1 MQRLCS
7 RLGLASFFTLA
18 LAAGTTA
25 ADADD
30 DSLLPDWVD
39 DSHAASLWVETRFP
53 PQEEFPLPVTPGSR
67 YLIVELETSRI
78 VSWMTAAFDLKNL
91 VVEARSVAPQLEVA
105 IDAPLE
111 ALAQLVPHGLAPY
124 VDAYVY
130 RDSPALPESD
140 PTARLWRRAEVA
152 APDVLTALLEAA
164 AEGAG
169 LVVLEGLTLEPA
181 HRELLA
187 AIRTTRAA
195 DLAPQPTVSGIDQ
208 SQVRFFLDP
217 DSGHHYLAVQ
227 AATGSAQRVSF
238 ALRQHLAVNS
248 LYPET
253 AGFDFV
259 GHGLGGEL
267 SLFGEHPFYLFEL
280 TSDAPEAPHSRV
292 VVEGSEIIDPYEI
305 VVKNQVFQRKQ
316 AEKVDNMVVNE
327 KVYTLSQLP
336 RSRPITRDF
345 RVVQRQGHPTDY
357 IWTGLAVNGV
367 PYPENK
373 LRQGFIFDA
382 DQVLVD
388 ALAIE
393 LDRTYEYEYLGSEP
407 IDGHPTWRIGFK
419 PTRQGAFLSGTV
431 WIDQATHAH
440 RKLEAKQHGTLEPVV
455 NREFTLTYGWV
466 EQDGERYW
474 TWSRNEGSAVLS
486 YLGFHQP
493 VTVLIDRSGYEFNSA
508 AAEEEIQVAHDS
520 DAKIM
525 RDTPDGLRWLTR
537 KKVKRGRRGESTRH
551 LERERDS
558 NIQTGA
564 YERVLADRNHIS
576 QNRRLGFLYVYDPS
590 FGDGNP
596 FTDLS
601 FNFFD
606 LNVRGSKLQ
615 LFLNA
620 DDSGF
625 LSLAYPGVI
634 RKNWVLSLDIEPS
647 SDFYD
652 RVAGTSVAQE
662 LEFESAGA
670 TLALA
675 MPLSPAFSLYAR
687 YGMSRIDYRPLAGTA
702 PDFVLP
708 SDHVETIGRLEAK
721 YDQRGF
727 SSELVLEV
735 GDRDEWGPWGIGAGE
750 PLEDS
755 YLKATLRG
763 GYYKQL
769 SRNQSM
775 GIFAAYLTG
784 SGLDRFSRIR
794 LGFGGFRVAG
804 YSRQVRFDEGFG
816 VNFNYSGHFLK
827 LFPLQLRLDFATV
840 QPNNDLSLDAEYF
853 VGAEIVTTLHGPWKT
868 DLFLS
873 LGQGLATSLDEA
885 EDEGTR
891 FVALLS
897 RRF

>member
-1 MQRLCS
+1 MQRFPQ
-7 RLGLASFFTLA
+7 LGWASILLFFFNF
-18 LAAGTTA
+18 GSTA
-25 ADADD
+25 AADD
-30 DSLLPDWVD
+30 AGLLPRWVD
-39 DSHAASLWVETRFP
+39 DSQAASVWVETVFP
-53 PQEEFPLPVTPGSR
+53 QQAEFPLPVTGVSR
-67 YLIVELETSRI
+67 YLIVELAADRI
-78 VSWMTAAFDLKNL
+78 DRWQAAAFELKNL
-91 VVEARSVAPQLEVA
+91 VVEARSVSPQLEVA
-105 IDAPLE
+105 LDGPPQALE
-111 ALAQLVPHGLAPY
+111 QLLPHGLAPY
-124 VDAYVY
+124 IDAYIY
-130 RDSPALPESD
+130 RDQPTLPQSD
-140 PTARLWRRAEVA
+140 PTARLWWRTEVA
-152 APDVLTALLEAA
+152 APQVLSRLLTAAA
-164 AEGAG
+164 DGAQ

-181 HRELLA
+181 QHEMLE
-187 AIRTTRAA
+187 AIRATRAA
-195 DLAPQPTVSGIDQ
+195 DLVPQPRVSGVGQD
-208 SQVRFFLDP
+208 QVRFFLDP

-227 AATGSAQRVSF
+227 APEGGARKIQF
-238 ALRQHLAVNS
+238 HLQVGLAAAS
-248 LYPET
+248 LYPDT
-253 AGFDFV
+253 ADFDFT
-259 GHGLGGEL
+259 GYGASGEL
-267 SLFGEHPFYLFEL
+267 STFGAHPYYLFEL
-280 TSDAPEAPHSRV
+280 TSDAPETPHSA
-292 VVEGSEIIDPYEI
+292 VEVADTEILDPYEI
-305 VVKNQVFQRKQ
+305 VVKNQVFQRNQ
-316 AEKVDNMVVNE
+316 AAKIDNLVVNE
-327 KVYTLSQLP
+327 RVYTLSQLP

-345 RVVQRQGHPTDY
+345 RVIQRRGHPTDY

-367 PYPENK
+367 PYPKNK

-393 LDRTYEYEYLGSEP
+393 LDRTYDYTYLGNEAV
-407 IDGHPTWRIGFK
+407 DGHPTWKIGFE
-419 PTRQGAFLSGTV
+419 PTREGAYLSGTV

-440 RKLEAKQHGTLEPVV
+440 RKLAAKQHGTLEPVV
-455 NREFTLTYGWV
+455 NREFTLTYDWV

-474 TWSRNEGSAVLS
+474 TWSRNEGTAVLS

-493 VTVLIDRSGYEFNSA
+493 VTVLIDRSGYELNTDSA
-508 AAEEEIQVAHDS
+508 DEEIQVAHAS

-537 KKVKRGRRGESTRH
+537 KKVKRRRGESTRH
-551 LERERDS
+551 LDRERDS
-558 NIQTGA
+558 DIQTGA

-590 FGDGNP
+590 FGDENP

-620 DDSGF
+620 DEFGF

-634 RKNWVLSLDIEPS
+634 RKNWVLSLDIEPP

-652 RVAGTSVAQE
+652 RVAGTSVTQE
-662 LEFESAGA
+662 LEFERASA

-675 MPLSPAFSLYAR
+675 MPLSPSFSLYAR
-687 YGMSRIDYRPLAGTA
+687 YGVRDISYRPLDDTV

-708 SDHVETIGRLEAK
+708 AEHLETLGRLEMK
-721 YDQRGF
+721 YDRQGF

-735 GDRDEWGPWGIGAGE
+735 GDRDEWTPWGIDASE
-750 PLEDS
+750 PLESS
-755 YLKATLRG
+755 YFKAALRA
-763 GYYKQL
+763 GYYRQL

-775 GIFAAYLTG
+775 GLFASYLTG

-804 YSRQVRFDEGFG
+804 YSSQVRFDEGFG
-816 VNFNYSGHFLK
+816 INFNYSGHFLK

-840 QPNNDLSLDAEYF
+840 QPNNDLFLDGEYF

-873 LGQGLATSLDEA
+873 LGRGLATSLDA
-885 EDEGTR
+885 VEDEGTR